1 MQPNIVHII
10 RNMSALE
17 GGIPGS
23 VLNLIS
29 FLSIYNHKIISL
41 SKNRLLSKNIPNIEI
56 NSKIVMSVPITID
69 ENLIP
74 SYRLRKWI
82 ISVLQLTFSIRLV
95 KSLKKVKA
103 NLVHCHYN
111 RWIDLQTIAIL
122 KKAKLPIIWTI
133 HVLPPEDEKELKR
146 WQLAI
151 DLIVNS
157 DHGRVVAVSQAIV
170 NHLVELGIC
179 RSQDIKV
186 IYNGI
191 DLKRFIDFHSRIN
204 FLRSKLKI
212 PQYSIVFGTVGS
224 LKFEKGHD
232 IFIES
237 AALLLQKIKN
247 GNIFFVIVGSGPMA
261 DEWRKRIKYYGLEH
275 HFHLIGFLSDIRP
288 FLNDLDVF
296 VFPSRKEGFP
306 LALLEALASGLPCI
320 ATQVGGIPEI
330 LGEDGGLLVPPES
343 PEALAEA
350 MYKMLDP
357 KVRAEYSM
365 RARKVVERFSMDK
378 TAEQYKLLYQELLGI

>member
-1 MQPNIVHII
+1 MKFTIAHIV
-10 RNMSALE
+10 RSMSALE
-17 GGIPGS
+17 GGMPRS

-29 FLSIYNHKIISL
+29 FLSIYNHRIISL
-41 SKNRLLSKNIPNIEI
+41 SKNRFLSKDIPNVGI
-56 NSKIVMSVPITID
+56 NPKIVLSVPITID

-74 SYRLRKWI
+74 LYRLRKWI
-82 ISVLQLTFSIRLV
+82 INILQLTFSIRLV
-95 KSLKKVKA
+95 KLLKKIKA
-103 NLVHCHYN
+103 SLVHCHYN
-111 RWIDLQTIAIL
+111 RWIDLQTISIL
-122 KKAKLPIIWTI
+122 RKAELPMIWTI
-133 HVLPPEDEKELKR
+133 RVLPPEDEKELKR

-157 DHGRVVAVSQAIV
+157 GHGRVVAVSQAIV

-191 DLKRFIDFHSRIN
+191 DLKRFIDFHSRTN

-212 PQYSIVFGTVGS
+212 PQDSIVFGTVGS

-237 AALLLQKIKN
+237 AALLLQKVKN
-247 GNIFFVIVGSGPMA
+247 DNIFFAIAGSGHMI
-261 DEWRKRIKYYGLEH
+261 DEWRKRIKYYGLERY
-275 HFHLIGFLSDIRP
+275 FHLIGFLSDIRP
-288 FLNDLDVF
+288 FLNDLDIF

-350 MYKMLDP
+350 MYRMLDP

-365 RARKVVERFSMDK
+365 RARKVAERFSIDK